1 MDKPTSKKLEVII
14 PAFRAHSQTFVMVL
28 DGISEEDAK
37 KRIDGK
43 TNHIIW
49 MVGNFINMRYSLGWV
64 LGLKK
69 EDPFS
74 DLFFQGKALDENFIY
89 PTLAQLKENFHK
101 ISPLVYQKLLEAT
114 DEDLDK
120 DFPMGMGVD
129 FFKEDVLNFVGM
141 CIGREDYLSGQLGLM
156 RKILD
161 YEGMKYNFDKDLKY

>member
-1 MDKPTSKKLEVII
+1 MDKPTSDKLGIVI

-49 MVGNFINMRYSLGWV
+49 MVGNFVNMRYSLGWV
-64 LGLKK
+64 LGLKE

-74 DLFFQGKALDENFIY
+74 KLFFQGKALDENFNY
-89 PTLAQLKENFHK
+89 PTLEQLKDSFHK
-101 ISPLVYQKLLEAT
+101 ISPLVYQKLLQVT

-120 DFPMGMGVD
+120 AFPMGMDVD
-129 FFKEDVLNFVGM
+129 FFKEDVLNFIGM
-141 CIGREDYLSGQLGLM
+141 CIGREDYLAGQLGLM
-156 RKILD
+156 RKILG

>member
-1 MDKPTSKKLEVII
+1 MDKPTSDKLDIVI

-49 MVGNFINMRYSLGWV
+49 MVGNFVNMRYSLGWV
-64 LGLKK
+64 LGLKE

-74 DLFFQGKALDENFIY
+74 ELFFQGKALDENFNY
-89 PTLAQLKENFHK
+89 PTLEQLKDSFHK
-101 ISPLVYQKLLEAT
+101 ISPLVYQKLLQVT

-120 DFPMGMGVD
+120 AFPMGIDVD
-129 FFKEDVLNFVGM
+129 FFKEDVLNFIGM
-141 CIGREDYLSGQLGLM
+141 CIGREDYLAGQLGLM
-156 RKILD
+156 RKILG